1 MGKAKDIDWHQ
12 NYQQLKRWM
21 EKQKVGTTKSL
32 YLLDGTLGL
41 VHLLKAGSQVGI
53 NGEEP
58 SREDGVW
65 MWV

>member
-1 MGKAKDIDWHQ
+1 
-12 NYQQLKRWM
+12 M

-58 SREDGVW
+58 SREDGV
-65 MWV
+65 